1 MTDSLTERVEYLS
14 ECLAVALEL
23 APQLDAAERGQ
34 LASLHPFANA
44 YWLDGLIAAGRSQPT
59 QDTQLIAQLTLRLQ
73 KAAER
78 ERYLLEE
85 LDETRQQAAAN
96 LAAVAAANAAARS
109 AADAAN
115 AVAVRSDSRQRQ
127 PSPRPRQQ
135 QQPDRPGSPRSSAAG
150 SDNSHTPRGNALVR
164 PPRQPQ
170 RPGGQQQQP
179 QGSPSP
185 HEQQQGAPAPA
196 ANDKRQPK
204 RQKGKMP
211 SPSTSAEE
219 EYGNSTSAQGGDTS
233 AASAYTSAGDSRA
246 NSTIPWSDFAG
257 DDEGGVIEAAD
268 EEEAEEMERRRRERG
283 ESRFDS
289 ISEELKALNS
299 GLISEPST
307 VHEVDNRKPCPHCGR
322 KFMPDRLQR
331 HVKVCED
338 LKRGKEWRGT
348 WKSPSAGGGSRNNLL
363 VESRNGVGS
372 SFKT

>member
-170 RPGGQQQQP
+170 RPGGQQQQQP

-219 EYGNSTSAQGGDTS
+219 EFGNSTSAQGGDTS
-233 AASAYTSAGDSRA
+233 AA
-246 NSTIPWSDFAG
+246 
-257 DDEGGVIEAAD
+257 
-268 EEEAEEMERRRRERG
+268 
-283 ESRFDS
+283 
-289 ISEELKALNS
+289 
-299 GLISEPST
+299 
-307 VHEVDNRKPCPHCGR
+307 
-322 KFMPDRLQR
+322 
-331 HVKVCED
+331 
-338 LKRGKEWRGT
+338 
-348 WKSPSAGGGSRNNLL
+348 AGGPTGAPGQALQKRARS
-363 VESRNGVGS
+363 
-372 SFKT
+372 